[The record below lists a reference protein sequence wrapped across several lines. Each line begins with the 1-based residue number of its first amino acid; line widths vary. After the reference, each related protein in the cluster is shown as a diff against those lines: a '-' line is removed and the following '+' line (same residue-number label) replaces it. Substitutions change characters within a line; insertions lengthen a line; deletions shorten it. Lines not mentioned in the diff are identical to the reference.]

1 MKLSTREIAVFGML
15 GAVMYSS
22 KVLMEIAPN
31 VHLLGV
37 FTMAFVHG
45 VSNFL
50 CGFLIVPIVSILR
63 RLEYYME

>member
-37 FTMAFVHG
+37 FTMAFVH
-45 VSNFL
+45 
-50 CGFLIVPIVSILR
+50 
-63 RLEYYME
+63 